1 MAGTKDV
8 TFTRKDIDSLIQ
20 KLGEFATHLNK
31 EEWDLLLA
39 IFAVAADQAEVG
51 TDLTKGTFP
60 GIGVK
65 GKGEMIDDPEG
76 KKARE
81 LREQLRRAYRP
92 GKPPVPH
99 PLPERVT
106 P

>member
-8 TFTRKDIDSLIQ
+8 TFTRKDIDSLTQ
-20 KLGEFATHLNK
+20 KLGEFSTHLNK

-39 IFAVAADQAEVG
+39 ILAVAADQVEVG
-51 TDLTKGTFP
+51 ADPTKGIFP

-65 GKGEMIDDPEG
+65 GKGERIDDPEG
-76 KKARE
+76 KKARQ
-81 LREQLRRAYRP
+81 LCNQLRRAYRP
-92 GKPPVPH
+92 GKPSVPG
-99 PLPERVT
+99 PLPDRVT